1 MILPTKSVSV
11 IGIGILFSLVDSAQI
26 TCDDTTPAVG
36 STLKCECT
44 DLSGYGVDW
53 WKGNSIISTCSSN
66 PKIGCDSPPTGY
78 EFQVNST
85 SKYFMEI
92 NSYTYLNCDRYK
104 CSDLLGSST
113 SSALDISISN
123 TTLDLTQKVELTETN
138 TTGNITILTGCLF
151 ISTEN
156 VQKRI
161 QTKWYKIL
169 NDSIKA
175 FPGNSTA
182 VFEDTCHECNGVRA
196 RQLKVILFYT
206 ESEESLNNEKERV
219 QLMLQIYDEND
230 PSNSQNINTSNK
242 YIISVAT
249 NRGEEDE
256 ECPCCIITLA
266 VVSTLMGILL
276 LSDVSLFI
284 DNCKG
289 VNQENVMRRPYFS
302 PFALPSIIYSVYHQ
316 CKKTDMTDIWFI
328 ITTLLTDIIV
338 TSVVFVYCTSEGK
351 FECNLRHCYLKMKIP
366 TQDI

>member
-242 YIISVAT
+242 YIISGNTDSVQTITAVSIAEKTISTPYSMPPTSDT
-249 NRGEEDE
+249 NQSHHPTG
-256 ECPCCIITLA
+256 IS
-266 VVSTLMGILL
+266 STPVWQE
-276 LSDVSLFI
+276 SSYVTTAQNK
-284 DNCKG
+284 DNKS
-289 VNQENVMRRPYFS
+289 NQSFKAMYMYI
-302 PFALPSIIYSVYHQ
+302 ALG
-316 CKKTDMTDIWFI
+316 
-328 ITTLLTDIIV
+328 
-338 TSVVFVYCTSEGK
+338 VFVFIFLLVMLLYCL
-351 FECNLRHCYLKMKIP
+351 CLKRKEKEHENRAV
-366 TQDI
+366 